1 MWWIHMNP
9 VLTCIKHCLS
19 YCIFMT
25 MFIFGRKLMPKSH
38 ENYHFGASNIFRCSI
53 SGIKKAPL
61 RPKQSSG
68 SGPFSLDLR
77 PFPRSYGWNMG
88 LFVGFTVPWVY
99 PTKMVISMGWKTRS
113 SSPVPPGPLGQVRR
127 SILGWYWWYWNDISR
142 WFIYMYIYM

>member
-1 MWWIHMNP
+1 MLNLCDESIWIRSWHVSNTGY
-9 VLTCIKHCLS
+9 LTVYVNDHV
-19 YCIFMT
+19 F
-25 MFIFGRKLMPKSH
+25 FG
-38 ENYHFGASNIFRCSI
+38 ENWCQKAMRITIFGASNMFRCSI

-127 SILGWYWWYWNDISR
+127 SILGWYWWYWNDI
-142 WFIYMYIYM
+142 F